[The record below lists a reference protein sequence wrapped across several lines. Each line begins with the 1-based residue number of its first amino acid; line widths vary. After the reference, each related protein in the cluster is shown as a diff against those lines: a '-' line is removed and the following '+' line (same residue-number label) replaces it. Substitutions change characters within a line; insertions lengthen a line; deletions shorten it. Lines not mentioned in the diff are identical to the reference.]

1 MKKFK
6 LMVLAATFAA
16 MALVAP
22 SARAQARYELVKPLT
37 ITTLAATITNSATSN
52 YTAVVN
58 IQAADTVGIFQKFQ
72 LNGAGT
78 SGNIIKFS
86 KSIDGATFETTP
98 SILITNVSAGTTATY
113 YFNEVNVKGA
123 KAIRLE
129 SVVNGSAAA
138 LTNMYVWVGV
148 PSRSW

>member
-6 LMVLAATFAA
+6 SMVLAAVTALAVLA
-16 MALVAP
+16 MPVT
-22 SARAQARYELVKPLT
+22 ARAQSYDYATPLT
-37 ITTLAATITNSATSN
+37 IASLATTITNSATSN

-58 IQAADTVGIFQKFQ
+58 VKHADTVGIFQKFQ

-78 SGNIIKFS
+78 GGNIIKFS
-86 KSIDGATFETTP
+86 KSVDGVNFETTP

-113 YFNEVNVKGA
+113 YFNSVSVAGA
-123 KAIRLE
+123 AAIRLE

-138 LTNMYVWVGV
+138 LTNVLIQV
-148 PSRSW
+148 